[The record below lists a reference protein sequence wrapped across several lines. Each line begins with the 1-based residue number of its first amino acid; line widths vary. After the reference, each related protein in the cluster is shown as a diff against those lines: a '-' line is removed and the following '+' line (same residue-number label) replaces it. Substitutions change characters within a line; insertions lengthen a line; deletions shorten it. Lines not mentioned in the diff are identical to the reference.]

1 MVISIGANRARRS
14 EGDPVEM
21 LEHCHARI
29 RTFSNL
35 ALAAGTKDAPD
46 DERRDACARVER
58 YFSIALPLH
67 VRDEEDSV
75 LTRLAGKD
83 SEVDRALATMEDQHD
98 RHEAQL
104 AELLAATREVGERPG
119 DQAARDR
126 LAAAAKVIVDE
137 FTVHLEMEERILF
150 PAIGRLLSPEAKAE
164 IVAEQ
169 RARRQA

>member
-1 MVISIGANRARRS
+1 MVVSIGANRAKRRV
-14 EGDPVEM
+14 GDPVEM

-29 RTFSNL
+29 RTFSTL
-35 ALAAGTKDAPD
+35 ALAAGTKEASD

-75 LTRLAGKD
+75 LTRLMGKD
-83 SEVDRALATMEDQHD
+83 PEVDRALATMEEQHE
-98 RHEAQL
+98 RHEARL
-104 AELLAATREVGERPG
+104 AELLAATRAVGERPS
-119 DQAARDR
+119 DPAARDR
-126 LAAAAKVIVDE
+126 LAAAAQVVVDE
-137 FTVHLEMEERILF
+137 FAVHLEMEERVLF
-150 PAIGRLLSPEAKAE
+150 PAIERLLSPEAKAE